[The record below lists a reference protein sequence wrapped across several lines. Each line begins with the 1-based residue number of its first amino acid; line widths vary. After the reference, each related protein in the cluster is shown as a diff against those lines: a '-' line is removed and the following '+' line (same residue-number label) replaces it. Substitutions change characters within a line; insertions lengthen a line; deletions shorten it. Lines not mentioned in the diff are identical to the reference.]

1 MWLGMCPYKPTENQ
15 RISVLGI
22 ASSEMEERWDDE
34 KEATGCGATEGDTAG
49 LSGVGPG
56 IFLWCTAEY
65 QAKFPPCSFSMGC
78 TGLSPL
84 RIPLHGPSCF
94 FYHKPASISAW
105 CAHSSLATFHVAEEL
120 VSPPLSLLACG
131 PE

>member
-56 IFLWCTAEY
+56 IFYGAQLNTR
-65 QAKFPPCSFSMGC
+65 QS
-78 TGLSPL
+78 SPL
-84 RIPLHGPSCF
+84 
-94 FYHKPASISAW
+94 
-105 CAHSSLATFHVAEEL
+105 AHSRWGVLAYHHCGFPYMDRRVFLTISLRESQHVVLTQAW
-120 VSPPLSLLACG
+120 PPSMWLRN
-131 PE
+131 